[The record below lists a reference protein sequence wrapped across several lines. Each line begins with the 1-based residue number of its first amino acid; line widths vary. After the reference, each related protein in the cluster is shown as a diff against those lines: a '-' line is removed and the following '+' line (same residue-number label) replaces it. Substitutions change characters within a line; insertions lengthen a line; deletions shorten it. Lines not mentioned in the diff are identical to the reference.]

1 MEGFELAIGL
11 EVGLDNDEPADVG
24 GDECGWELRKALILR
39 KRRREWDAG
48 MRDAV
53 VAGGAVLEAPARG
66 VDAELGEVEID
77 GVDGAAGEDAVIA
90 DSATAAAV
98 REDGQAVGA
107 ARVVGVDGSR
117 GGIRAK
123 AAVAGGAT
131 NDGHA
136 GEGSG
141 AVTAGRTV
149 PGAITHSRVG
159 GV

>member
-1 MEGFELAIGL
+1 MEGFELAVGL
-11 EVGLDNDEPADVG
+11 EVGLDDDEPADVG

-66 VDAELGEVEID
+66 VDAELGDVEID

-98 REDGQAVGA
+98 REDGQA
-107 ARVVGVDGSR
+107 
-117 GGIRAK
+117 GG
-123 AAVAGGAT
+123 
-131 NDGHA
+131 
-136 GEGSG
+136 GSG

-159 GV
+159 GVA